1 MSGTEGECGMT
12 IWDTIFKAVFVVAV
26 PITLAVYACVYVGE
40 RPNMTLPVR
49 VRRAAARRGADAEGG
64 SVSGNLENGAGI

>member
-26 PITLAVYACVYVGE
+26 PIWQYMPVCMWGSG
-40 RPNMTLPVR
+40 PNMTLPVR